1 MGKGMDLINLY
12 LDGYTAICVSTIEQM
27 WEGACCG
34 ERACPALGCVAA
46 LLDLQW
52 TRRGTSPLTTA
63 SPLPQGGLQRFDDQ
77 LLSMSTWR
85 VSFRQNIPT
94 TKLTPVT
101 TTGYHRP

>member
-27 WEGACCG
+27 WE
-34 ERACPALGCVAA
+34 
-46 LLDLQW
+46 
-52 TRRGTSPLTTA
+52 
-63 SPLPQGGLQRFDDQ
+63 GGLQRFDDQ